1 MCKPS
6 TPKTPAPPPPPE
18 PPADPPKRV
27 DATVQAARDDE
38 KRQAKLASGRRG
50 TILTSGA
57 LKTSDANT
65 GAKTLLGQ

>member
-6 TPKTPAPPPPPE
+6 SPKIPAPPPVPE
-18 PPADPPKRV
+18 AKDPPKKV
-27 DATVQAARDDE
+27 DPDVQAARTDE
-38 KRQAKLASGRRG
+38 KKQARLASGRRG

-65 GAKTLLGQ
+65 GGKTLLGQ